1 MDKKIKVAIDKGP
14 LKGGDT
20 FRGIGFHTRH
30 LIEEFK
36 SIKEL
41 NYELVDAKNIN
52 PSGYDLVH
60 YQKFN
65 PFFLSMPFDKKIKS
79 IITIHDLI
87 PLVYPKQYPGG
98 IKGKIIFQIQKM
110 LVKQMDAII
119 TISETSKKD
128 ICRFLGIAPEKVK
141 VIYLSADKNFK
152 RLEKSNWEGEI
163 RKKYSLPEKFVLYV
177 GDVNY
182 NKNISTL
189 AEAVKIA
196 KIPLVIVGK
205 QATEVNFDR
214 KHVENRPFA
223 RFLDKYGK
231 DKDIKRLGFVNDEDL
246 IKIYNLATIYCQPS
260 FYEGFGLP
268 ILEAMACGTP
278 VIAAKNNCHV
288 EIGADAILL
297 ADPKSSEDM
306 AKKIKYLLENENERQ
321 ELIKKGLSRV
331 KEFSW
336 EKMAKETFKVYKNV
350 AGSK

>member
-1 MDKKIKVAIDKGP
+1 MDKKIKVAIDKEP

-41 NYELVDAKNIN
+41 DYELVDAKNAN
-52 PSGYDLVH
+52 LSGYDLVH

-65 PFFLSMPFDKKIKS
+65 PYFLSLPLNKEIKS
-79 IITIHDLI
+79 VITIHDLI
-87 PLVYPKQYPGG
+87 PLIYPKQYPGG
-98 IKGKIIFQIQKM
+98 IRGKIIFQVQKM
-110 LVKQMDAII
+110 LVRQMDAII

-128 ICRFLGIAPEKVK
+128 ICRFLGISPEKVK
-141 VIYLSADKNFK
+141 VIYLAADKNFK
-152 RLEKSNWEGEI
+152 KLEKGKWESQI
-163 RKKYSLPEKFVLYV
+163 RKKYSLPDKFVLYV

-189 AEAVKIA
+189 AEAAKMA
-196 KIPLVIVGK
+196 KIPLVIIGK
-205 QATEVNFDR
+205 QATDVNFDR

-223 RFLDKYGK
+223 RFLEKYGK
-231 DKDIKRLGFVNDEDL
+231 DKDIKRLGFVGDEDL

-268 ILEAMACGTP
+268 LLEAMACGTP

-288 EIGADAILL
+288 EIGGEAILL
-297 ADPKSSEDM
+297 VDPKSSQDIAE
-306 AKKIKYLLENENERQ
+306 KIIKILGDEKIREN
-321 ELIKKGLSRV
+321 LIKKGFARV
-331 KEFSW
+331 KEFDW
-336 EKMAKETFKVYKNV
+336 GKTAKETMEVYK
-350 AGSK
+350 KILDEK